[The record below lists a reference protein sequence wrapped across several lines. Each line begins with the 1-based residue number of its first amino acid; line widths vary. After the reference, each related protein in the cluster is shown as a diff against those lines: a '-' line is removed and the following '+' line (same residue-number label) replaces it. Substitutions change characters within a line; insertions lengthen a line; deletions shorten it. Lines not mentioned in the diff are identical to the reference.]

1 MVARSI
7 HNRAHLQRVLSPAE
21 SINALAIGSL
31 HADDSGVTVPNSM
44 IDPYPLPGFPS
55 PINRIGLGF
64 KRGVKPDLLL
74 EGGVQLYRLSPVTTD
89 GVLNVAQTLTV
100 GPGQRVATP
109 GVGGN
114 LRATRFTCGTSNAT
128 AMGARSAD
136 FLLEMLEGLKDDWNP
151 SQLSL
156 LTKSLLV
163 HGCDW
168 TQAAAVLKDGL
179 ALGDDYRDHLA
190 RYLGYGAVELD
201 RVLECTPSRV
211 TVIASSA
218 LSDGAGHVYR
228 LPLPPSLSGLV
239 GVRRLIVSLSWF
251 TPINPLHRDY
261 RRAGLWIS
269 KVDSA
274 LVASRNCLQW
284 QTVQRGTL
292 QHEIFEGDSAV
303 AYVDGGVAEI
313 KVNCRADAGRLDDA
327 VPYAIA
333 VTLEVAETLRVPVYA
348 EVAERIGLQAQ
359 VRTA

>member
-1 MVARSI
+1 
-7 HNRAHLQRVLSPAE
+7 
-21 SINALAIGSL
+21 
-31 HADDSGVTVPNSM
+31 
-44 IDPYPLPGFPS
+44 
-55 PINRIGLGF
+55 
-64 KRGVKPDLLL
+64 
-74 EGGVQLYRLSPVTTD
+74 
-89 GVLNVAQTLTV
+89 
-100 GPGQRVATP
+100 
-109 GVGGN
+109 
-114 LRATRFTCGTSNAT
+114 
-128 AMGARSAD
+128 MGARSAD

-274 LVASRNCLQW
+274 LVASRSCLQW

-303 AYVDGGVAEI
+303 AYVDGGVAGN
-313 KVNCRADAGRLDDA
+313 KS
-327 VPYAIA
+327 
-333 VTLEVAETLRVPVYA
+333 
-348 EVAERIGLQAQ
+348 
-359 VRTA
+359 